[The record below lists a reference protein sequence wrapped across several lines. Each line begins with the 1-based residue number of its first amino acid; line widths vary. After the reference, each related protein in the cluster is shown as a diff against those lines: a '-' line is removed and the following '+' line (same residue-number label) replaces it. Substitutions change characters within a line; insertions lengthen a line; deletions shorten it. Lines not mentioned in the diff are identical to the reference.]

1 MNSELFN
8 FLTTQGVFALLF
20 GYLLL
25 YVLKQNQIREENYQN
40 IIKQLSNTLPEIQ
53 NDLEDIKK
61 QIFKYISA
69 FYYIFKYIFFIFF
82 NDLFLAWFT
91 AWRDIFI

>member
-53 NDLEDIKK
+53 GDLEDIKK
-61 QIFKYISA
+61 QIFK
-69 FYYIFKYIFFIFF
+69 
-82 NDLFLAWFT
+82 
-91 AWRDIFI
+91 

>member
-25 YVLKQNQIREENYQN
+25 YVLKQNQISEETYQK
-40 IIKQLSNTLPEIQ
+40 IIQQLSNTLPEIQ

-61 QIFKYISA
+61 QIFK
-69 FYYIFKYIFFIFF
+69 
-82 NDLFLAWFT
+82 
-91 AWRDIFI
+91 

>member
-8 FLTTQGVFALLF
+8 FLTSQGVFALLF

-40 IIKQLSNTLPEIQ
+40 IIKQLSDTLPDIQ
-53 NDLEDIKK
+53 KDLEDIKD
-61 QIFKYISA
+61 QVFK
-69 FYYIFKYIFFIFF
+69 
-82 NDLFLAWFT
+82 
-91 AWRDIFI
+91 

>member
-53 NDLEDIKK
+53 SDLEDIKK
-61 QIFKYISA
+61 QIFKWLNIC
-69 FYYIFKYIFFIFF
+69 FFIIYL
-82 NDLFLAWFT
+82 NIYPLIFLVPYFYF
-91 AWRDIFI
+91 D

>member
-8 FLTTQGVFALLF
+8 FLTTQGIFALLF
-20 GYLLL
+20 GYLFV

-40 IIKQLSNTLPEIQ
+40 IIKQLSNTLPKIQ

-61 QIFKYISA
+61 QLSKQ
-69 FYYIFKYIFFIFF
+69 
-82 NDLFLAWFT
+82 
-91 AWRDIFI
+91 

>member
-25 YVLKQNQIREENYQN
+25 HVLKQNQIREENYQK
-40 IIKQLSNTLPEIQ
+40 IIQQLNELLPKIKE
-53 NDLEDIKK
+53 DLETIKK
-61 QIFKYISA
+61 ELSH
-69 FYYIFKYIFFIFF
+69 
-82 NDLFLAWFT
+82 
-91 AWRDIFI
+91 

>member
-8 FLTTQGVFALLF
+8 FLTTQGIFALLF

-25 YVLKQNQIREENYQN
+25 YILKQNQIREENYQK
-40 IIKQLSNTLPEIQ
+40 IIQQLNEVLPTIK

-61 QIFKYISA
+61 LISA
-69 FYYIFKYIFFIFF
+69 FYYVKYTFF
-82 NDLFLAWFT
+82 NLLIALFLT
-91 AWRDIFI
+91 